1 MPADRTVRQMH
12 PVMREPA
19 PADRNM
25 PDVPD
30 RAGRADLRA
39 ELVDLRE
46 RMRRLG
52 LGYSEIASEIAR
64 RYRLRPRE
72 AYRLAWGWTPE
83 HAAARFNALAVGEG
97 AGPQHHMGLTGSQ
110 LREHE
115 RWPAGGRKPP
125 VRVLLLLAQMYQT
138 DVGCLL
144 DLADHENLAPPDRIT
159 LTGPPQPGQTLFGI
173 KLAALIEERGMS
185 LREAARHAGYSAG
198 YLSNVMHG
206 RKRATDQIASLLD
219 DLLDADGE
227 LIALAKAA
235 ARDSK
240 PAARRN
246 RRGQNR
252 ATRAAQTESL
262 SLSLPDGPCHLVIEI
277 SGPDASPGRRVSDSD
292 GRKTVSGR
300 LALIPGTASPGAGRT
315 KATRA

>member
-12 PVMREPA
+12 SVTREPA
-19 PADRNM
+19 PADQAM
-25 PDVPD
+25 PDVAV

-46 RMRRLG
+46 RTRRLG
-52 LGYSEIASEIAR
+52 LGYSDIAGEIGR
-64 RYRLRPRE
+64 QYQLRPRE

-83 HAAARFNALAVGEG
+83 QAAARFNALAADDSAG
-97 AGPQHHMGLTGSQ
+97 ARSRVSMTGSQ

-125 VRVLLLLAQMYQT
+125 VYVLLLLAQTYQT
-138 DVGCLL
+138 DVRCLL
-144 DLADHENLAPPDRIT
+144 DLADHENLAPPDRLT
-159 LTGPPQPGQTLFGI
+159 LIRPPQPGPTPFGT

-185 LREAARHAGYSAG
+185 LREAAHRAGYSAG

-219 DLLDADGE
+219 GLLDAGGD

-240 PAARRN
+240 PATGRD
-246 RRGQNR
+246 RRGQNG

-262 SLSLPDGPCHLVIEI
+262 SLSLPGGPCRLVIEI
-277 SGPDASPGRRVSDSD
+277 SGPDASTGRRDSDSD
-292 GRKTVSGR
+292 DREAVSGR
-300 LALIPGTASPGAGRT
+300 LALIPGTASSGAGRT
-315 KATRA
+315 TMTRA

>member
-1 MPADRTVRQMH
+1 MSCSMPADRTVRQVH

-25 PDVPD
+25 PDVAD

-52 LGYSEIASEIAR
+52 LGYSEIAGEIGR

-97 AGPQHHMGLTGSQ
+97 AGPQSYTSLTGSQ

-144 DLADHENLAPPDRIT
+144 DLADHENLAPPDRLT
-159 LTGPPQPGQTLFGI
+159 LIRPPQPGPTPFGT

-185 LREAARHAGYSAG
+185 LREVAHRAGYSAG
-198 YLSNVMHG
+198 YLSNVVHG
-206 RKRATDQIASLLD
+206 RKRATGQIASLLD
-219 DLLDADGE
+219 DLLDGGGE
-227 LIALAKAA
+227 LVVLAEAS
-235 ARDSK
+235 ARGAK

-246 RRGQNR
+246 RGGQNR
-252 ATRAAQTESL
+252 SPRAVQTEGL
-262 SLSLPDGPCHLVIEI
+262 SLSLPEGPCRLVIEI
-277 SGPDASPGRRVSDSD
+277 SGPDASNG
-292 GRKTVSGR
+292 
-300 LALIPGTASPGAGRT
+300 
-315 KATRA
+315 